1 MANATPSFSGESNND
16 GAGNTALH
24 LKVYAGE
31 VLTAF
36 EQASVTMDKHMV
48 RRITSGKSAW

>member
-16 GAGNTALH
+16 GGGNTALH
-24 LKVYAGE
+24 LKVFVGE

-36 EQASVTMDKHMV
+36 EQASVTMDKHVV
-48 RRITSGKSAW
+48 RSISSGKSA

>member
-1 MANATPSFSGESNND
+1 MAVAVPSFSGESNND

-36 EQASVTMDKHMV
+36 EQASVTMDKHQV
-48 RRITSGKSAW
+48 RRITSGKSA

>member
-16 GAGNTALH
+16 GAGDTALH
-24 LKVYAGE
+24 LKVFAGE

-36 EQASVTMDKHMV
+36 EQASITMDKHVV
-48 RRITSGKSAW
+48 RRITSGKSA